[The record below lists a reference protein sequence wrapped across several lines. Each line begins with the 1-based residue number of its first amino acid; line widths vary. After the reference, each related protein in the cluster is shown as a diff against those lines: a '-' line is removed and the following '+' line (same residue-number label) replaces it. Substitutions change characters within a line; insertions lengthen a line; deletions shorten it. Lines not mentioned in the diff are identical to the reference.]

1 MYFFR
6 LLACFASPFIACPEN
21 RVHRFRKLL
30 CTVWGLISSC
40 PFKLFSYFVC
50 LHGCASFVYCICT
63 RCLVFSARCVENS
76 KNPKV
81 RLFGVVFF
89 FRVWKFS
96 VLLLFLYSLFFFSS
110 LKNPPAISLAMPITL
125 HPLPFVSRVY
135 CQHHFQYQHLF
146 FCLSA
151 AVLVVCWLFLF
162 LFFAL
167 LLGRPRS

>member
-1 MYFFR
+1 M
-6 LLACFASPFIACPEN
+6 
-21 RVHRFRKLL
+21 HRFRKLL

-96 VLLLFLYSLFFFSS
+96 VLLLFLYSLFFFRR
-110 LKNPPAISLAMPITL
+110 LRTHPPLVWL
-125 HPLPFVSRVY
+125 CPLRCIRFLLLVGCIVNTTFNTSTYFFVS
-135 CQHHFQYQHLF
+135 
-146 FCLSA
+146 
-151 AVLVVCWLFLF
+151 
-162 LFFAL
+162 L
-167 LLGRPRS
+167 LLYLSCVGCFCFSFLLYCLEGLDREAAGLVREKGGRAGFVR